1 MSKST
6 GLLAKRPGTKFLDFG
21 FKSKFFLKRKKSTI
35 DVKVPKGL
43 GLIIAE
49 KVPDW
54 WNSLIYTALP
64 KY

>member
-43 GLIIAE
+43 G
-49 KVPDW
+49 
-54 WNSLIYTALP
+54 
-64 KY
+64 